1 MGRYKE
7 KHGYSRFAHWIG
19 LNGQDVGDWLNS
31 GVDKIGSFLSGAF
44 DRLTQ
49 GGSELSNQFS
59 SFVNQL
65 TGAHATGMMQ
75 EQNQMQMQNVEDQ
88 YQRQVQGM
96 QSAGLNPALMY
107 QNGASGSAPS
117 APSNSAGA
125 SLSDIMSMMTL
136 PLQLRDLKASA
147 TLKDSEAKVNEEQ
160 ARSLGVNTD
169 FNEQTFTLR
178 KEALELSNNLSR
190 AQKDKI
196 YQDKQESIARMHQL
210 EESALTE
217 ASKRAVNE
225 AQSLLY
231 RAEAQDIVALQPY
244 KIQLT
249 QAQTSA
255 QKAAAALSC
264 AQEAYQRGLLDSGY
278 IDKMCSELE
287 SRAAQYGAEAQV
299 REVTAKIKSGHVVE
313 PAELGDSRL
322 ANFLEGVWNG
332 MVTESVNNGLA
343 VMANLLDYMP
353 PVLLTPKS
361 PTDAYVDS
369 STSTYGANGKLRST
383 SVTSTH
389 SYK

>member
-1 MGRYKE
+1 MGRYKR

-19 LNGQDVGDWLNS
+19 LNGQDVGDWLNR
-31 GVDKIGSFLSGAF
+31 GVDKLGSFLSGAF
-44 DRLTQ
+44 DRFTQ

-75 EQNQMQMQNVEDQ
+75 EQNQMQMQNIEDQ

-96 QSAGLNPALMY
+96 QSSGLNPALMY
-107 QNGASGSAPS
+107 QNGSSSSAPS

-125 SLSDIMSMMTL
+125 SMSDILSMMSL

-147 TLKDSEAKVNEEQ
+147 KLKDSESDVNEAQ
-160 ARSLGVNTD
+160 ARSIGINTD
-169 FNEQTFTLR
+169 FNEQTFELR
-178 KEALELSNNLSR
+178 KEALNLSNNLSR
-190 AQKDKI
+190 AQVGKI
-196 YQDKQESIARMHQL
+196 NQDKQESIARMHQAV
-210 EESALTE
+210 ESALTE

-225 AQSLLY
+225 AQALLY
-231 RAEAQDIVALQPY
+231 RTEAQDIVALQPY
-244 KIQLT
+244 KIQFT

-255 QKAAAALSC
+255 QKASAALSA
-264 AQEAYQRGLLDSGY
+264 AQEAYQRGLVDSGY
-278 IDKMCSELE
+278 IDKLCSELE
-287 SRAAQYGAEAQV
+287 ARAAQYGAEAQV
-299 REVTAKIKSGHVVE
+299 REITANIKSGNVISPV
-313 PAELGDSRL
+313 ELGDSKF

-343 VMANLLDYMP
+343 VIANLLDYMP

-361 PTDAYVDS
+361 PTDAFVDS
-369 STSTYGANGKLRST
+369 STSTYGVNGQLKST
-383 SVTSTH
+383 SVSHTH